1 MLNVVVT
8 LAEIRP
14 WGGSDDPGEYA
25 ALPVDWPHD
34 ERDCPAC
41 MALYPWRWAARA
53 LAMERADR
61 GHGDRRAAS
70 EAFAHAY
77 PNRFRS
83 VAQHR
88 RQVRAAAKVAPERA
102 QRVRAEGVR
111 FLVTGLAMARAKR
124 LIPSRWTE
132 HPKQPYDGPWP
143 DHWPCVEIGKSD
155 CADGF
160 VQALREAYPDR
171 FPQGSAFPFADPHEY
186 AAAFIRAVIADAIC
200 DNTPLR
206 ANSAAVRSLLNELH
220 RLLSKRGQ
228 TFASLWLI
236 DDVDFTAVDGQ
247 IVNGIV
253 LRAPKNIAQTVS
265 SLFPE
270 AWWASW
276 PHHGAS
282 AYQGGLL
289 FAMAE
294 GVSQHWD
301 TTDTLNLSIRRIV
314 DAIHLATGS
323 TGFDRTVWLG
333 EPSMIHLNIPEAQ
346 PQTEL
351 GIVESPWR
359 RVAKVTPADLAGLSA
374 LGALLA
380 QAQTQT
386 PNRGGQPTVPSLAI
400 AVGRYRRSLT
410 DENWRDAVFDLAI
423 ALEAALP
430 GKEKIETRLRNWAA
444 WLLADDGQS
453 EAATIRRDIKHLYD
467 LRSDLIHGNA
477 RYERTPAK
485 MCEERGFAQTHH
497 LDPMWPLLDSWRD
510 IVRRVI
516 CARLLLA
523 DIRCGDA
530 LWPLIGGTAVQAT
543 LADPKRRSA
552 WRQRLA
558 EESVVIG
565 LPRMIEPAQP
575 LANRLHQPRLGTS

>member
-34 ERDCPAC
+34 ARDCPAC

-53 LAMERADR
+53 PAMEGADR

-160 VQALREAYPDR
+160 VQALRDAYPDR
-171 FPQGSAFPFADPHEY
+171 FPHGSAFPFADPHEY
-186 AAAFIRAVIADAIC
+186 AAAFIRAVIADAIR

-558 EESVVIG
+558 EESAVIG

-575 LANRLHQPRLGTS
+575 LANRLDQPRLGTS